1 MSQLVNIGFGNIVNF
16 DKVLSVIN
24 PDSAPAKRI
33 IQTAKEEGRI
43 IDGTQGRKT
52 KSVII
57 LETNHIVLS
66 ALVPDTLSGRFSG
79 EANTKLKSSEGK

>member
-33 IQTAKEEGRI
+33 VQTAKEEGRI

-57 LETNHIVLS
+57 LETNHVVLS
-66 ALVPDTLSGRFSG
+66 ALVPETLSGRFSG
-79 EANTKLKSSEGK
+79 ETNLKSKS